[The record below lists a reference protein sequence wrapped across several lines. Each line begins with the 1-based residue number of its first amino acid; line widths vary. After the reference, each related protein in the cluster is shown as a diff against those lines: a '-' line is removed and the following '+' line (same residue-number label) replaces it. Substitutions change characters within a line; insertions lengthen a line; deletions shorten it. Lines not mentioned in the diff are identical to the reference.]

1 MMTTKEKREYRSE
14 ALDELTA
21 TIEDVFYTASLF
33 GSAGDHEAAQRL
45 GDIGD
50 KLHEEYLRARTGKA
64 LKIS

>member
-1 MMTTKEKREYRSE
+1 MYRSD
-14 ALDELTA
+14 ALDELTN
-21 TIEDVFYTASLF
+21 TIEDIFYTASLF
-33 GSAGDHEAAQRL
+33 RSAGDDEAARRL